1 VSGGT
6 VHTAV
11 TSSEDE
17 TVALGAALS
26 RQLRPGDV
34 VTLDGPLGAGKTRFV
49 RGMAIGLGHDSTHVS
64 SPTFVVAHEYA
75 TPGAR
80 AILIH
85 VDAYRLSGDDDSAL
99 GIGWDQVIGGEA
111 IVAIEWPQRIA
122 ALLPESCFS
131 ITMAHAGPTSR
142 RITIT
147 SPAGRSVTISATS

>member
-17 TVALGAALS
+17 TVALGEALS

-49 RGMAIGLGHDSTHVS
+49 RGMAIGLGHDPAQVS

-99 GIGWDQVIGGEA
+99 GIG
-111 IVAIEWPQRIA
+111 
-122 ALLPESCFS
+122 
-131 ITMAHAGPTSR
+131 
-142 RITIT
+142 
-147 SPAGRSVTISATS
+147 